1 MKSNLIYY
9 YCVILLS
16 SFLLSGISLGQD
28 KFTLTTGFGIYEVAN
43 IGMRYQI
50 EQTQIGLSVGSIP
63 WSDFQNF
70 SVLGATYFHFGNL
83 TEFSNLKPWY
93 FMIGLTYMYIYSN
106 YDNTHYIKDEIENYL
121 YLTFRFGKEFNIS
134 KNVGVYADLGLN
146 FLTTSSIKTNYYEE
160 NEPTEPTCCQ
170 GVGGQEDYPLT
181 PAIGLGIIFRL

>member
-70 SVLGATYFHFGNL
+70 SVLGGTYFHFGNL
-83 TEFSNLKPWY
+83 TEFSNLKPCY
-93 FMIGLTYMYIYSN
+93 FMTGLTYMYGYSS
-106 YDNTHYIKDEIENYL
+106 YDNTHYIKDELENYL
-121 YLTFRFGKEFNIS
+121 YLTIRIGKEFNIS
-134 KNVGVYADLGLN
+134 KNVGIYADLGLN
-146 FLTTSSIKTNYYEE
+146 FLLTSSIKVNYYEE
-160 NEPTEPTCCQ
+160 SEPTELTCCQ
-170 GVGGQEDYPLT
+170 GGGGQEDYTLI